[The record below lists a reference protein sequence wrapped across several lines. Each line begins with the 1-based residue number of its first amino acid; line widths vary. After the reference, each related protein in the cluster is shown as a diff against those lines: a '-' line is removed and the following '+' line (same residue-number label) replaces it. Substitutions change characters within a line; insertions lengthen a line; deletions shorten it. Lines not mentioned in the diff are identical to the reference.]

1 MPPGARPAPAE
12 RLGESRVVP
21 PPCTAAPSR
30 HRRPLLPHRR
40 NRAAA
45 GRSVR
50 EAAVRQSDL
59 LVLTTCGWGG
69 GRALR
74 APALFALL
82 EMLGGVPPF

>member
-1 MPPGARPAPAE
+1 M
-12 RLGESRVVP
+12 
-21 PPCTAAPSR
+21 
-30 HRRPLLPHRR
+30 
-40 NRAAA
+40 
-45 GRSVR
+45 
-50 EAAVRQSDL
+50 RQSDL